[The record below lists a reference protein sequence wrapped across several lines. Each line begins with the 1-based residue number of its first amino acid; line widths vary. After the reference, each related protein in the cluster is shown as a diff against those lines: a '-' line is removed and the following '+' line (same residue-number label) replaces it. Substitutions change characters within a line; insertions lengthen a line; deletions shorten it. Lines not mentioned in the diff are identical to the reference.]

1 MGERSM
7 DSKKFYKL
15 DRASSIA
22 ETLKNIAFVFVA
34 ILILG
39 MVIAGIVFL
48 VEGAT
53 LVGVVLLLC
62 GVIVGGFS
70 LYCIYCFYVFLGSFI
85 GMMYDIK
92 HIRLGGDSDDV
103 EKNVEKDAEN
113 DVKNPSEDE
122 TITVYLLRNINR
134 NTYFSRIEKC
144 ENKVIAKLT
153 SKISE
158 ANAFKSEE
166 EVKQFAESKRLKLG
180 TDWDIVEKH
189 LTVCN
194 D

>member
-1 MGERSM
+1 
-7 DSKKFYKL
+7 
-15 DRASSIA
+15 
-22 ETLKNIAFVFVA
+22 
-34 ILILG
+34 
-39 MVIAGIVFL
+39 
-48 VEGAT
+48 
-53 LVGVVLLLC
+53 
-62 GVIVGGFS
+62 
-70 LYCIYCFYVFLGSFI
+70 
-85 GMMYDIK
+85 MMYDIK
-92 HIRLGGDSDDV
+92 HIRLGDDSDDA

-153 SKISE
+153 PKISE

-166 EVKQFAESKRLKLG
+166 EAKQFAESKRLKLG